1 MLTIWKVIPHN
12 VEDSYRLFMTGL
24 TMACVR
30 SIMMCL
36 ACGVAAV
43 AQAQQHHH
51 HHHHQGGY
59 NYGTSQGQPTYG
71 SSGGGGWA
79 GNPYPNSPVVSG
91 VRTPYPQVAISGYRG
106 HRQHYHDGGV
116 YQTPVYQT
124 PVYQT
129 PVFQTPVYQTPVY
142 VNTGP
147 AYWAP
152 LAPVV
157 VAPVI
162 SVMPVVQPTL
172 PDPAEDSS
180 KRPVKPSTPAARL
193 RSLEHQ
199 ANGDEQLRK
208 QLWAQAYMRYRSAI
222 EAAGDRGE
230 AQFRQ
235 GFTHTVMQHYA
246 PAIREFKRGLYL
258 DRDLPLNGIRL
269 AMLFGPGSEAL
280 RTSVLHKV
288 ADWVKEDSKDADR
301 LFLLGLLLHYEDDPR
316 SREVLKA
323 AQRVSTDSTDH
334 IVALL
339 AAQDQQPPPVGKPG
353 LLLELPPL
361 PDAGF
366 QQAPAP
372 QLPNP
377 PLPLLPPL
385 NPVAE
390 PVPGGLP
397 VLSNRPTPPFIVV
410 ASDKRLG
417 P

>member
-1 MLTIWKVIPHN
+1 
-12 VEDSYRLFMTGL
+12 
-24 TMACVR
+24 MACVR
-30 SIMMCL
+30 SIMLCL
-36 ACGVAAV
+36 VCGVAAV
-43 AQAQQHHH
+43 AQAQHHH
-51 HHHHQGGY
+51 HHGGHS
-59 NYGTSQGQPTYG
+59 YGTSQGQPTYG
-71 SSGGGGWA
+71 SWNGGGWG
-79 GNPYPNSPVVSG
+79 GNPYPSSPILSG
-91 VRTPYPQVAISGYRG
+91 GKSPYPQVAISGYRG
-106 HRQHYHDGGV
+106 HRHHDHDHG
-116 YQTPVYQT
+116 VYQT

-129 PVFQTPVYQTPVY
+129 PVFQTPVYVS
-142 VNTGP
+142 TGP

-172 PDPAEDSS
+172 PDPAEDTS

-246 PAIREFKRGLYL
+246 PAIREFKRGLFL
-258 DRDLPLNGIRL
+258 DKDLPLNGIRL

-288 ADWVKEDSKDADR
+288 ADWVKEDPKDADR

-316 SREVLKA
+316 SRDVLKA

-339 AAQDQQPPPVGKPG
+339 AAQEQQPPPAGKPG

-361 PDAGF
+361 PDAGL

-372 QLPNP
+372 QLLNP
-377 PLPLLPPL
+377 PLPPL

-410 ASDKRLG
+410 ASDKRAR

>member
-12 VEDSYRLFMTGL
+12 VWDVHRLFTTGL

-36 ACGVAAV
+36 ICGVAVV
-43 AQAQQHHH
+43 AQAQQQQRHHH
-51 HHHHQGGY
+51 HHEGGY
-59 NYGTSQGQPTYG
+59 NYGASQGQPTYG
-71 SSGGGGWA
+71 SSGGGRWVGDPYF
-79 GNPYPNSPVVSG
+79 NPYPSSPVVSG
-91 VRTPYPQVAISGYRG
+91 GRTPYPQVAISGYRG
-106 HRQHYHDGGV
+106 HRQHYHDRGV

-129 PVFQTPVYQTPVY
+129 PVY
-142 VNTGP
+142 VSMGP

-152 LAPVV
+152 LPPVV

-288 ADWVKEDSKDADR
+288 ADWVKEDPKDADR

-316 SREVLKA
+316 SRDVLKA

-339 AAQDQQPPPVGKPG
+339 AAQDQQPPPAGKPG

-366 QQAPAP
+366 QQPPAP
-372 QLPNP
+372 QLQPQDP
-377 PLPLLPPL
+377 PLPPL

-390 PVPGGLP
+390 PVPGRLP
-397 VLSNRPTPPFIVV
+397 VLSNRPTPLIIVV
-410 ASDKRLG
+410 ASDKRAR

>member
-1 MLTIWKVIPHN
+1 
-12 VEDSYRLFMTGL
+12 
-24 TMACVR
+24 
-30 SIMMCL
+30 
-36 ACGVAAV
+36 
-43 AQAQQHHH
+43 
-51 HHHHQGGY
+51 
-59 NYGTSQGQPTYG
+59 
-71 SSGGGGWA
+71 
-79 GNPYPNSPVVSG
+79 
-91 VRTPYPQVAISGYRG
+91 
-106 HRQHYHDGGV
+106 
-116 YQTPVYQT
+116 
-124 PVYQT
+124 
-129 PVFQTPVYQTPVY
+129 
-142 VNTGP
+142 
-147 AYWAP
+147 
-152 LAPVV
+152 
-157 VAPVI
+157 VI
-162 SVMPVVQPTL
+162 SVTPVVQPTL
-172 PDPAEDSS
+172 PDPAEDAS

-258 DRDLPLNGIRL
+258 DRDLPLNGIQL

-288 ADWVKEDSKDADR
+288 ADWVKEDPKDADR

-316 SREVLKA
+316 SRDVLKV

-339 AAQDQQPPPVGKPG
+339 AAQEQQPSPAGKPG

-377 PLPLLPPL
+377 PLPQL

-410 ASDKRLG
+410 ASDKRAR